1 MPPGWPEPR
10 TWTVPDRL
18 DQIQVGDSAE
28 LEHRITLGDVQDFS
42 SLTGDDNPLH
52 MDDGYAKAL
61 GFGRRVVHGML
72 TASFISTMIGT
83 KLPGAGSLW
92 YEQSIRF
99 LRPVRVGETIRVRA
113 KVLQKSVA
121 QRIIVLET
129 IVLGEAGDHVLEGQA
144 KVKMVEQE
152 TKECA
157 VMSAPDKGAVIVT
170 GASRGIGAAVAMELA
185 RAGHPVVVNC
195 VSSGDQG
202 AEVVEAIRSEGG
214 VAMLHQADVRSPEQV
229 AAMMDETLT
238 RLGPLA
244 GVVHNASAPVNP
256 VPMAEL
262 TWEHMQEHLDIQ
274 LQGAYNLFHAVIT
287 HLTAQGAGLFLSI
300 GSTFIDNT
308 PPLQLAHYV
317 AAKSALMAFTKC
329 IAAEYGPKGIRA
341 MCISPGMTQTALIAG
356 VPEKAKMVAK
366 MQAPLRRLGTPG
378 DVSGLAAFLFSPAAA
393 YLTGQNIR
401 LSGGSVM
408 V

>member
-1 MPPGWPEPR
+1 M
-10 TWTVPDRL
+10 PDRL

-28 LEHRITLGDVQDFS
+28 LKHRITLEDVQGFS

-52 MDDGYAKAL
+52 MDDDYAKAL

-92 YEQSIRF
+92 YEQTIRF

-113 KVLQKSVA
+113 TVLQKSVA

-144 KVKMVEQE
+144 KVKMLEQKA
-152 TKECA
+152 KEYA
-157 VMSAPDKGAVIVT
+157 TMRSPTQGAVIVT
-170 GASRGIGAAVAMELA
+170 GASRGIGAAVAMALA
-185 RAGHPVVVNC
+185 RTGHSVVVNC
-195 VSSGDQG
+195 MSSMDQG

-214 VAMLHQADVRSPEQV
+214 AAMLYQADVRSPDQV
-229 AAMMDETLT
+229 AAMVGATLA
-238 RLGPLA
+238 RLGPLD

-262 TWEHMQEHLDIQ
+262 TWEQMKEHLDIQ
-274 LQGAYNLFHAVIT
+274 LQGAYNLFHSMIAP
-287 HLTAQGAGLFLSI
+287 LAAQGAGLFLSI

-317 AAKSALMAFTKC
+317 AAKSALTAFTKC

-341 MCISPGMTQTALIAG
+341 MCISPGMTQTTLIAG
-356 VPEKAKMVAK
+356 VPEKARMVAK
-366 MQAPLRRLGTPG
+366 MQAPLRRLGTPE
-378 DVSGLAAFLFSPAAA
+378 DVSGLAAFLFSPGAA

-401 LSGGSVM
+401 LSGGSIM